1 MTKDYQGKNLT
12 SKSLLLLKEALFLA
26 NLVNANVKPL
36 ARIEYPITEKLYA
49 LFEKMGLIL
58 DEIKQDVANGKIVHI
73 IIISKHQ
80 DMIDKAK
87 SIFNGKPLC
96 LDVDTF
102 WNWGKLLG
110 IPECCIKFF
119 IDEETRHSPNNF
131 LSREQALLFHWAC
144 PNCKDTK
151 QLIPLYK
158 KIWEETQE
166 QFKTLKLY

>member
-1 MTKDYQGKNLT
+1 MSCKHVVSGTGRPGYRGMECCPYCGAYELMFTQFQPVDPEDFKKMTKDYQGKNLT

-87 SIFNGKPLC
+87 IYFLMVKPLM
-96 LDVDTF
+96 
-102 WNWGKLLG
+102 
-110 IPECCIKFF
+110 
-119 IDEETRHSPNNF
+119 S
-131 LSREQALLFHWAC
+131 
-144 PNCKDTK
+144 
-151 QLIPLYK
+151 
-158 KIWEETQE
+158 
-166 QFKTLKLY
+166 